1 MYVPILG
8 SIIPIMGRM
17 KGLTENFKKEKN
29 KPIKGSI
36 ELPALGLAESLFS
49 RVKLRVLSLLF
60 GQPDRSFQGAELIRL
75 AASGVGAVH
84 REIRRL
90 VSSGLVVEIPLGRR
104 KLYRVNQSS
113 PIFQELHALI
123 LKTVGLTIP
132 LQDALVPFTNR
143 IRTAFIYGSVAMGDD
158 SAWSDVDLLI
168 VGENLAYPDI
178 ISALQPV
185 EQRINR
191 KISVQMITF
200 DEWKEKSSS
209 GNPFILN
216 VLSKPRLFLI
226 GSDNDLE

>member
-1 MYVPILG
+1 
-8 SIIPIMGRM
+8 MGRES
-17 KGLTENFKKEKN
+17 GLTEILKKEKYTHT
-29 KPIKGSI
+29 KGSV

-49 RVKLRVLSLLF
+49 RVQLRVLALLF
-60 GQPDRSFQGAELIRL
+60 GQPERSFQGAELIRL

-90 VSSGLVVEIPLGRR
+90 VSSGLVIEVPLGRR

-113 PIFQELHALI
+113 PIFQELHAII

-132 LQDALVPFTNR
+132 VRDALLPFTDS
-143 IRTAFIYGSVAMGDD
+143 IHTAFIYGSIAMGDD
-158 SAWSDVDLLI
+158 SALSDVDLLV
-168 VGENLAYPDI
+168 VGEDLAYPDI

-185 EQRINR
+185 EQNINR
-191 KISVQMITF
+191 QISVHMITI
-200 DEWKEKSSS
+200 DEWKEKRSSRS
-209 GNPFILN
+209 PFIMN

>member
-1 MYVPILG
+1 
-8 SIIPIMGRM
+8 MGRM
-17 KGLTENFKKEKN
+17 NGLTEIHKKGRN
-29 KPIKGSI
+29 KSIAGSI
-36 ELPALGLAESLFS
+36 ELPSLGLAESLFS
-49 RVKLRVLSLLF
+49 RVQLRVLSLLF

-84 REIRRL
+84 REIKRL
-90 VSSGLVVEIPLGRR
+90 VSSGLVIEVPLGRR
-104 KLYRVNQSS
+104 KLYRVNRSS
-113 PIFQELHALI
+113 PIFQELHTLI

-132 LQDALVPFTNR
+132 VRDALVPFTNS
-143 IRTAFIYGSVAMGDD
+143 IRTAFIYGSIAMGDD

-191 KISVQMITF
+191 KISVQMITS
-200 DEWKEKSSS
+200 DELKEKRSS

-216 VLSKPRLFLI
+216 VISKPRLFLI

>member
-1 MYVPILG
+1 
-8 SIIPIMGRM
+8 MGRKNDM
-17 KGLTENFKKEKN
+17 TEILKKGRN

-49 RVKLRVLSLLF
+49 RVQLRVLALLF
-60 GQPDRSFQGAELIRL
+60 GQPERSFQGAELIRL
-75 AASGVGAVH
+75 AASGVGAVY

-90 VSSGLVVEIPLGRR
+90 VSSGLVIEIPLGRR

-113 PIFQELHALI
+113 PIFEELYALI

-132 LQDALVPFTNR
+132 VRDALVPFINS
-143 IRTAFIYGSVAMGDD
+143 IRTAFIYGSIAMGDD
-158 SAWSDVDLLI
+158 SAMSDLDLLI

-191 KISVQMITF
+191 QLNIQMITF
-200 DEWKEKSSS
+200 DELIEKRSS

>member
-1 MYVPILG
+1 MTEIHKKSG
-8 SIIPIMGRM
+8 NKSI
-17 KGLTENFKKEKN
+17 E
-29 KPIKGSI
+29 GSI
-36 ELPALGLAESLFS
+36 ELPSLGLAESLFS
-49 RVKLRVLSLLF
+49 RVQLRVLSLLF

-84 REIRRL
+84 REIKRL
-90 VSSGLVVEIPLGRR
+90 VSSGLVIEVPLGRR
-104 KLYRVNQSS
+104 KLYRVNRSS
-113 PIFQELHALI
+113 PIFHELHILI

-132 LQDALVPFTNR
+132 VRDALVPFTNS
-143 IRTAFIYGSVAMGDD
+143 IRTAFIYGSIAMGDD

-191 KISVQMITF
+191 KISVQMITL
-200 DEWKEKSSS
+200 DEFKEKRSS

>member
-1 MYVPILG
+1 MTE
-8 SIIPIMGRM
+8 IPKKGRN
-17 KGLTENFKKEKN
+17 T
-29 KPIKGSI
+29 PIKGSI
-36 ELPALGLAESLFS
+36 DLPTLGLAESLFS
-49 RVKLRVLSLLF
+49 RVQLRVLALLF
-60 GQPDRSFQGAELIRL
+60 GQPERSFQGAELIRL
-75 AASGVGAVH
+75 AASGVGAVR

-90 VSSGLVVEIPLGRR
+90 VSSGLVIEVPLGRR

-113 PIFQELHALI
+113 PIFQELHDLI

-132 LQDALVPFTNR
+132 VRDALLPFTKS
-143 IRTAFIYGSVAMGDD
+143 IRTAFIYGSIAMGDD

-168 VGENLAYPDI
+168 VGEDLAYPDV

-200 DEWKEKSSS
+200 AEWREKSSS

>member
-1 MYVPILG
+1 MN
-8 SIIPIMGRM
+8 
-17 KGLTENFKKEKN
+17 GLTEIHKKSGN
-29 KPIKGSI
+29 KSIAGSI
-36 ELPALGLAESLFS
+36 ELPSLGLAESLFS
-49 RVKLRVLSLLF
+49 RVQLRVLSLLF

-84 REIRRL
+84 REIKRL
-90 VSSGLVVEIPLGRR
+90 VSSGLVIEVPLGRR
-104 KLYRVNQSS
+104 KLYRVNRSS
-113 PIFQELHALI
+113 PIFHELHTLI

-132 LQDALVPFTNR
+132 VRDALVPFTNS
-143 IRTAFIYGSVAMGDD
+143 IRTAFIYGSIAMGDD

-191 KISVQMITF
+191 KISVQMITL
-200 DEWKEKSSS
+200 DEFKEKRSS

>member
-1 MYVPILG
+1 MG
-8 SIIPIMGRM
+8 S
-17 KGLTENFKKEKN
+17 KSDLTEIPKKGRN
-29 KPIKGSI
+29 TPIKGSI
-36 ELPALGLAESLFS
+36 DLPTLGLAESLFS
-49 RVKLRVLSLLF
+49 RVQLRVLALLF
-60 GQPDRSFQGAELIRL
+60 GQPERSFQGAELIRL
-75 AASGVGAVH
+75 AASGVGAVR

-90 VSSGLVVEIPLGRR
+90 VSSGLVIEVPLGRR

-113 PIFQELHALI
+113 PIFQELHDLI

-132 LQDALVPFTNR
+132 VRDALLPFTKS
-143 IRTAFIYGSVAMGDD
+143 IRTAFIYGSIAMGDD

-168 VGENLAYPDI
+168 VGEDLAYPDV

-200 DEWKEKSSS
+200 AEWREKSSS

>member
-1 MYVPILG
+1 MHAPIFG

-17 KGLTENFKKEKN
+17 KDFTENFKKETN

-36 ELPALGLAESLFS
+36 KLPALGLAESLFS
-49 RVKLRVLSLLF
+49 RVQLRVLSLLF

-90 VSSGLVVEIPLGRR
+90 VSSGLVIEIPLGRR

-132 LQDALVPFTNR
+132 VQDALVPFNNS
-143 IRTAFIYGSVAMGDD
+143 IRFFKAV
-158 SAWSDVDLLI
+158 
-168 VGENLAYPDI
+168 
-178 ISALQPV
+178 SALYWLRYKYGQ
-185 EQRINR
+185 Q
-191 KISVQMITF
+191 Q
-200 DEWKEKSSS
+200 
-209 GNPFILN
+209 
-216 VLSKPRLFLI
+216 
-226 GSDNDLE
+226 

>member
-1 MYVPILG
+1 MG
-8 SIIPIMGRM
+8 S
-17 KGLTENFKKEKN
+17 KSDLTEIPKKGRN
-29 KPIKGSI
+29 TPIKGSI
-36 ELPALGLAESLFS
+36 DLPTLGLAESLFS
-49 RVKLRVLSLLF
+49 RVQLRVLALLF
-60 GQPDRSFQGAELIRL
+60 GQPERSFQGAELIRL
-75 AASGVGAVH
+75 AASGVGAVR

-90 VSSGLVVEIPLGRR
+90 VSSGLVIEVPLGRR

-113 PIFQELHALI
+113 PIFQELHDLI

-132 LQDALVPFTNR
+132 VRDALLPFTKS
-143 IRTAFIYGSVAMGDD
+143 IRTAFIYGSIAMGDD
-158 SAWSDVDLLI
+158 SAWSDADLLI
-168 VGENLAYPDI
+168 VGEDLAYPDV

-200 DEWKEKSSS
+200 AEWREKSSS

>member
-1 MYVPILG
+1 MG
-8 SIIPIMGRM
+8 SIVPIMGR
-17 KGLTENFKKEKN
+17 KNGLTENFKKEIN
-29 KPIKGSI
+29 EPIKGGL

-49 RVKLRVLSLLF
+49 HVQLRVLSLLF

-90 VSSGLVVEIPLGRR
+90 VSSGLVTEIPLGRR
-104 KLYRVNQSS
+104 KLYRANQNS
-113 PIFQELHALI
+113 PIFQELHGLI

-132 LQDALVPFTNR
+132 VRDALLPFTNS
-143 IRTAFIYGSVAMGDD
+143 IRTAFIYGSIAMGDD
-158 SAWSDVDLLI
+158 SAMSDLDLLI
-168 VGENLAYPDI
+168 IGENIAYPDI

-191 KISVQMITF
+191 QLSIKMITF
-200 DEWKEKSSS
+200 DELKEKRSA